1 MGNIKTFWKIGASPI
16 GWFGVANMLALP
28 LIIIPIVRSASHN
41 RHFQADISK
50 RKQSSAITKG
60 LAMKELRPIFG
71 WLPYF

>member
-1 MGNIKTFWKIGASPI
+1 
-16 GWFGVANMLALP
+16 MLALP

-71 WLPYF
+71 